1 MASGRGVSDA
11 VGSVLARVPINPLG
25 KDAGVLAAVRDGP
38 SGWETVPLQPD
49 AFN

>member
-1 MASGRGVSDA
+1 MSDA

-25 KDAGVLAAVRDGP
+25 KDAGVSAAVRGGP